1 MSLYRIYV
9 PSMILSVILT
19 LAALVTLLPVF
30 GLWNVTLYPP
40 ISTLVLLGLACMNC
54 MIRAEIKR
62 KTLGEV

>member
-1 MSLYRIYV
+1 MPLYRIYV
-9 PSMILSVILT
+9 PAMILSVILP

-30 GLWNVTLYPP
+30 GLVKATLYPP
-40 ISTLVLLGLACMNC
+40 VSTLVLLGLACMNC